1 MHEALKVEEA
11 ILGAEPRR
19 LSKLT
24 SAVQKMTADAEE
36 AADAA
41 LEAAAAEL
49 VGMNSV
55 RSRGLKYC
63 VSLLI
68 TEK

>member
-1 MHEALKVEEA
+1 
-11 ILGAEPRR
+11 
-19 LSKLT
+19 
-24 SAVQKMTADAEE
+24 MTAGAEE

-49 VGMNSV
+49 VGVNSV
-55 RSRGLKYC
+55 QSRGLKYC